1 MRLFIAAVLSSLLS
15 SLCLLFSIT
24 ATAQSLDDFFPEPVS
39 FNPDIPTPESVLGY
53 QVGDWHV
60 GHDQLVN
67 YMKVLAEKSDRINL
81 EVMGYSHEQRP
92 LLLLTIAHPDKL
104 KNVEQIRQRHIARM
118 NNKSAVVGADDPA
131 IVWMGY
137 SVHGNEASGTNAS
150 LLFAYYLAA
159 AQGPKVE
166 KTLNELVI
174 LLDPSLNPDGLN
186 RFASWVNSHKGSIAN
201 ADPRDIEHNE
211 SWPQGRTNHYWFD
224 LNRDWLLLRHP
235 ESRARVAKFH
245 HWKPNVLTDSHEM
258 GPNNSFFFQPGI
270 GSRKNPWTP
279 TRNVELTRAI
289 ASHHV
294 KSFDKQGV
302 MYFTEESFDDF
313 YYGKGST
320 YPDVNGG
327 VGILYEQASARGF
340 VQNTVNGKLTFQTAI
355 SNQLSASLSTLEGA
369 KANRQGLLEHQRD
382 FYTSFDK
389 LADEDD
395 LSGYIV
401 SEAYDKTRLFEL
413 LTLLQSHQIEVYQ
426 LSKNLKVNSRQFD
439 KNHSYYIPLAQRQ
452 YRLIK
457 SIFSQRKSFNDN
469 TFYDVSSWNLAY
481 AFNIVFEPIN
491 SSWGLKYNKQPW
503 QKPSAQ
509 SMPQL
514 GKAYS
519 YAFEWDDSKA
529 PLLLSTLLADKLSI
543 RVATKGFTAKVKEGQ
558 HQFSAGTI
566 VINRILQKGDRWL
579 DKLQQAQ
586 QQTGVK
592 IFQIRSGWTSS
603 GVDLGSRSVLPVH
616 LPKVLLVGGRGTTS
630 YEVGEIWHFLN
641 KQLALAPTIVE
652 RDRLGRV
659 DFSKYTHMILA
670 NGDYDSISEATLNKL
685 KRWIKSGGVIW
696 GQKKGALWLAKK
708 ELLKASYITASDMG
722 KRLETEPLSYGEKDA
737 LAGRKRIAGAIF
749 SVDLDL
755 SHPLAYGYQRS
766 KLPVFKNSTFVIQKT
781 TQSFV
786 AVAKYGKYPQLS
798 GYADKTNVNKIAEST
813 YMLAH
818 SLGRG
823 LVIGVADNVNF
834 RGFWY
839 GTSRLMSNSLFFAGL
854 VKAKAE

>member
-1 MRLFIAAVLSSLLS
+1 MRLFIAAVLSTLLS
-15 SLCLLFSIT
+15 SLCLLFTIT

-92 LLLLTIAHPDKL
+92 LLLMTIAHPDKL
-104 KNVEQIRQRHIARM
+104 KDVEQIRKRHIARM
-118 NNKSAVVGADDPA
+118 DNKSAVVGADDLA

-159 AQGPKVE
+159 AQGPKIE
-166 KTLNELVI
+166 KSLNELVI

-201 ADPRDIEHNE
+201 PDPRDMEHNE

-235 ESRARVAKFH
+235 ESRARVSKFH
-245 HWKPNVLTDSHEM
+245 HWKPNVLTDFHEM

-270 GSRKNPWTP
+270 SSRKNPWTP

-327 VGILYEQASARGF
+327 IGILFEQASARGF
-340 VQNTVNGKLTFQTAI
+340 VQNTVNGKLTFPTAI
-355 SNQLSASLSTLEGA
+355 ANQLSASLSTLEGA
-369 KANRQGLLEHQRD
+369 KANRKELLEHQRD
-382 FYTSFDK
+382 FYTSFEK

-401 SEAYDKTRLFEL
+401 SESHDKTRLYEL

-426 LSKNLKVNSRQFD
+426 LSKDLKVNSRQFD
-439 KNHSYYIPLAQRQ
+439 QDHSYYIPLAQRQ

-457 SIFSQRKSFNDN
+457 SIFSQRKNFNDN

-481 AFNIVFEPIN
+481 AFNIAFEPIN
-491 SSWGLKYNKQPW
+491 SSWGLKYDKQPW
-503 QKPSAQ
+503 QKPSPAN
-509 SMPQL
+509 MAQL

-529 PLLLSTLLADKLSI
+529 PLLLSTLLADKLSV
-543 RVATKGFTAKVKEGQ
+543 RVATKEFTAKVKEGQ
-558 HQFSAGTI
+558 HQFASGTI
-566 VINRILQKGDRWL
+566 IINRILQKGDRWL

-586 QQTGVK
+586 QKTGVK
-592 IFQIRSGWTSS
+592 IFQISSGWTTA
-603 GVDLGSRSVLPVH
+603 GLDLGSRSILPVH
-616 LPKVLLVGGRGTTS
+616 LPKVLLVGGQGTSS

-641 KQLALAPTIVE
+641 KQLALAPTIIE
-652 RDRLGRV
+652 RDKLSRV
-659 DFSKYTHMILA
+659 KFANYTHMILA
-670 NGDYDSISEATLNKL
+670 NGDYDSISEGTFNKL

-696 GQKKGALWLAKK
+696 GQKKGAQWLAKK
-708 ELLKASYITASDMG
+708 ELLKANYITAVDMG
-722 KRLETEPLSYGEKDA
+722 KRLENDPLSYGEKDA

-755 SHPLAYGYQRS
+755 SHPLAYGYQHS
-766 KLPVFKNSTFVIQKT
+766 KLPVFKNSTFVMQKT
-781 TQSFV
+781 TKSFLT
-786 AVAKYGKYPQLS
+786 VAKYGKYPQLS
-798 GYADKTNVNKIAEST
+798 GYADKTNVDKIAESA
-813 YMLAH
+813 YMMAH

-839 GTSRLMSNSLFFAGL
+839 GTSRLMSNSLFFAGI
-854 VKAKAE
+854 VRASAE